1 MKYPTTMICD
11 NCDTIYEVDFN
22 CMLLYTCSACSS
34 NKELRLIK
42 APEFKRLDSDDK
54 CSQCHSTNLLAALE
68 VSISALEET
77 LETYNNLFTITMSGS
92 DAEILIEQGVECVSD
107 ALNTTHAI
115 IADLPEPNSEA
126 SSDNKKK

>member
-11 NCDTIYEVDFN
+11 NCDTIYEVYFN

-34 NKELRLIK
+34 NKELRFI
-42 APEFKRLDSDDK
+42 RVSDDK